1 MKFIPS
7 FLSKNKSDASRS
19 NGVIT
24 FFDVETPNRH
34 NDRICSIGVTQT
46 DMRGR
51 IVNKASHLVNPEAGF
66 DDVCMRVHGITAADV
81 RNSPTFP
88 ELWDVSLRSVFADT
102 LLVAHN
108 AAFDLSV
115 IWKDLDNYGLEI
127 PKLEYACTLT
137 MMKQRHPGL
146 SSYKLQDVC
155 AYYGLSM
162 GRHHD
167 SFADA
172 AACRDIFWAMV
183 EEADELPAFASYEYA
198 GSTHEVMHSAFH
210 RVSAKTTALQIVK
223 SIAEKAVEDDVI
235 SLDEASKLYCMLKIL
250 PEASED
256 KTIRPIF
263 SMLERAIADGEVDQ
277 SESLEIGRVLKHF
290 IDPVASD
297 GDEGDIEFVGKNFV
311 LTGNF
316 EHGTKDS
323 VASMIESRGGVLL
336 KSVTKKCDYVVV
348 GGFGNESWS
357 MGNYGSKVKKAL
369 DWQAKGVP
377 VRIVSE
383 QELFDAL

>member
-155 AYYGLSM
+155 AYYGSSTYDRAEM
-162 GRHHD
+162 GRLLD
-167 SFADA
+167 DLIEDA
-172 AACRDIFWAMV
+172 
-183 EEADELPAFASYEYA
+183 EALGIE
-198 GSTHEVMHSAFH
+198 T
-210 RVSAKTTALQIVK
+210 K
-223 SIAEKAVEDDVI
+223 S
-235 SLDEASKLYCMLKIL
+235 
-250 PEASED
+250 PE
-256 KTIRPIF
+256 
-263 SMLERAIADGEVDQ
+263 EVDRLL
-277 SESLEIGRVLKHF
+277 SL
-290 IDPVASD
+290 
-297 GDEGDIEFVGKNFV
+297 
-311 LTGNF
+311 
-316 EHGTKDS
+316 
-323 VASMIESRGGVLL
+323 
-336 KSVTKKCDYVVV
+336 
-348 GGFGNESWS
+348 
-357 MGNYGSKVKKAL
+357 
-369 DWQAKGVP
+369 WQCEDATCAAK
-377 VRIVSE
+377 
-383 QELFDAL
+383 

>member
-1 MKFIPS
+1 
-7 FLSKNKSDASRS
+7 
-19 NGVIT
+19 
-24 FFDVETPNRH
+24 
-34 NDRICSIGVTQT
+34 
-46 DMRGR
+46 MR
-51 IVNKASHLVNPEAGF
+51 
-66 DDVCMRVHGITAADV
+66 
-81 RNSPTFP
+81 
-88 ELWDVSLRSVFADT
+88 
-102 LLVAHN
+102 
-108 AAFDLSV
+108 
-115 IWKDLDNYGLEI
+115 
-127 PKLEYACTLT
+127 
-137 MMKQRHPGL
+137 
-146 SSYKLQDVC
+146 
-155 AYYGLSM
+155 
-162 GRHHD
+162 
-167 SFADA
+167 
-172 AACRDIFWAMV
+172 
-183 EEADELPAFASYEYA
+183 
-198 GSTHEVMHSAFH
+198 SAFH

-277 SESLEIGRVLKHF
+277 SESLEIGRALKHF